1 MQKLFV
7 KTMLA
12 AVAVGACASCAQ
24 HYQLAGVDRA
34 RILIDSRYDARPDA
48 AAARFLAPFKARV
61 DSLMSPVV
69 GRTAHYMAKDRP
81 EGELSDLMPDILMWA
96 SPKFNEK
103 PDFAVYNIGGIRAA
117 LPEGDITV
125 GDVLDVAPFENK
137 IYFLTLTGDKV
148 KELFAQMA
156 ARGGECVSHG
166 VRLRISRDGKLLSAT
181 IGGKPV
187 DDGRKYRIVTLDYVA
202 QGNDGMVAFK
212 AKTDVVDPGTE
223 QNNVR
228 YLVMDYFRSMAAQG
242 KAVSS
247 RVEGRIVVE

>member
-1 MQKLFV
+1 M

-12 AVAVGACASCAQ
+12 AVAAGACVSCAS
-24 HYQLAGVDRA
+24 HYQLAGVERT
-34 RILIDSRYDARPDA
+34 RILIDKRYDAQPDA
-48 AAARFLAPFKARV
+48 EAARFMKPFTARV

-69 GRTAHYMAKDRP
+69 GRTAHYMAKERP
-81 EGELSDLMPDILMWA
+81 EGELSNLMPDILLWA
-96 SPKFNEK
+96 SPKFDEK

-117 LPEGDITV
+117 LPEDDITV

-187 DDGRKYRIVTLDYVA
+187 DAGRKYRIVTLDYVA
-202 QGNDGMVAFK
+202 QGNDGMTAFK

-242 KAVSS
+242 KAVGS